1 MSRNKMT
8 ERETVFD
15 PLRKKRV
22 PLTPEEDV
30 RQRFIIWMH
39 EKKGYPLS
47 LMASEYSVKYNSRD
61 FRCDIVCFTRDMAPG
76 IIIECKAP
84 EIRIN
89 GKVADQIARYNM
101 ILKVKYLIITNGVVT
116 FAAKYD
122 ESGGKY
128 VFIKS
133 IPDYKE
139 LDDGNTGSKK

>member
-1 MSRNKMT
+1 MT

-30 RQRFIIWMH
+30 RQKFIIWMH

-47 LMASEYSVKYNSRD
+47 LMASEYSVKYNARD
-61 FRCDIVCFTRDMAPG
+61 FRCDIVCFARNLAPQV
-76 IIIECKAP
+76 IIECKAP
-84 EIRIN
+84 GVRIT

-101 ILKVKYLIITNGVVT
+101 ALKVKYLIITNGVVT

-122 ESGGKY
+122 ESGNKY
-128 VFIKS
+128 VFTES

-139 LDDGNTGSKK
+139 LDNGNTGSEK